1 MREPAP
7 ISNTEA
13 DKNNMTADE
22 SHLVDEILNELN
34 DGQQQDMQQPEMQQ
48 GMPDMQQPEMQ
59 QGMPDMQPDMQ
70 DMQPDM
76 QPDMQA
82 MHDMQM
88 QQEMPP
94 SMEVK
99 YNDNTGNTYLR
110 LLKKPL
116 LVLCVSFLVFN
127 PFTKTLLSKYLP
139 RVFAELTDNVFAKQG
154 RTFLLALV
162 VSLLYFGIDYLL

>member
-1 MREPAP
+1 
-7 ISNTEA
+7 
-13 DKNNMTADE
+13 
-22 SHLVDEILNELN
+22 
-34 DGQQQDMQQPEMQQ
+34 
-48 GMPDMQQPEMQ
+48 
-59 QGMPDMQPDMQ
+59 
-70 DMQPDM
+70 M